1 MSKNIKKHKKTA
13 SENVDFLLSGP
24 IYKGLFV
31 LALPILVANI
41 LQGSYQFID
50 AFWIAKLGTE
60 AVAATSAS

>member
-31 LALPILVANI
+31 LALPILIANI

-50 AFWIAKLGTE
+50 AFWIAKL
-60 AVAATSAS
+60 